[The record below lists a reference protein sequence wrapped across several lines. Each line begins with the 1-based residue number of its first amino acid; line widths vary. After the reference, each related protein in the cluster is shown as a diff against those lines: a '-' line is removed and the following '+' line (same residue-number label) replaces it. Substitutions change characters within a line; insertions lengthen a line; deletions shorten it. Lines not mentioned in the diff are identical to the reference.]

1 MDGAGGALLNSKV
14 NAEEVLKSPKWPE
27 KWPFYDDDFNR
38 MDETSDGDFYSQPRL
53 VYHIGAWSWC
63 VVVSGVPLLSFRQGE
78 STPLLLSGGEE
89 GSASLRRAHG
99 AGICK
104 QRLVGWKSMVQRMA
118 VRQITNMTVP
128 VVLCNRAIWGHLLVC
143 FKKKS
148 ATYNAS
154 RTVCMYT
161 PNL

>member
-1 MDGAGGALLNSKV
+1 M

-99 AGICK
+99 RVSA
-104 QRLVGWKSMVQRMA
+104 SNEMVQRLA
-118 VRQITNMTVP
+118 VGQENSNVKVAVP
-128 VVLCNRAIWGHLLVC
+128 VVLCYRPMWGGGD
-143 FKKKS
+143 
-148 ATYNAS
+148 T
-154 RTVCMYT
+154 
-161 PNL
+161 